1 MMFFKVVCAPST
13 SPEMLTLIN
22 DHLKVA
28 TVREIVDSTSKMLPR
43 FESHIKREINEFCYN

>member
-1 MMFFKVVCAPST
+1 MMFFKVLCAPST